1 MKKPIFKVAKTSS
14 YEEDKNVFEDYSVY
28 QAGHFIFAANHEEI
42 KELISL
48 LVLALNDRKEDKD
61 E

>member
-14 YEEDKNVFEDYSVY
+14 YEEDKNVLEDYSVY

-42 KELISL
+42 KELINL